1 MTETRTK
8 RAYHSPLRQRR
19 AAESRQRIIE
29 SALSLFNEL
38 GYSGTTMSA
47 IAKRASVSVESVHG
61 VGQKGDLLLL
71 AFRLAYNGDSR
82 VTDPSWFDQ
91 VDATDD
97 PEKGLD
103 LWIAEQI
110 AANER
115 AAGLWLACRTAA
127 AVEPAISQA
136 LQEQI
141 EARLQGYVRAVRWMA
156 RAGLLDGEPPEDRL
170 IDFAGAVNVMV
181 SPETYIQLVHDW
193 GFDHARYEG
202 WLRRALT
209 GMLAASTQAKQGK

>member
-29 SALSLFNEL
+29 SSLSLFNEL

-47 IAKRASVSVESVHG
+47 IAKLASVSVESVHG

-97 PEKGLD
+97 P
-103 LWIAEQI
+103 
-110 AANER
+110 
-115 AAGLWLACRTAA
+115 
-127 AVEPAISQA
+127 
-136 LQEQI
+136 
-141 EARLQGYVRAVRWMA
+141 
-156 RAGLLDGEPPEDRL
+156 
-170 IDFAGAVNVMV
+170 
-181 SPETYIQLVHDW
+181 
-193 GFDHARYEG
+193 
-202 WLRRALT
+202 
-209 GMLAASTQAKQGK
+209 